1 VGSDRLK
8 NMDWQLLFLSF
19 GTIFLSELGD
29 KSQLATLSLSGSSTA
44 PRFVFIGSAAA
55 LLVASSIGVF
65 LGDSI
70 SVFLPTKLLKAI
82 AALLFAIM
90 AMRLFMNDGD

>member
-1 VGSDRLK
+1 
-8 NMDWQLLFLSF
+8 MDWQLFFLSF

-29 KSQLATLSLSGSSTA
+29 KSQLATLSLSGSSSA

-55 LLVASSIGVF
+55 LLLASSIGVF

-70 SVFLPTKLLKAI
+70 SILMPTKLLKAI
-82 AALLFAIM
+82 AAGLFAIM
-90 AMRLFMNDGD
+90 AMRLFMADSHNE

>member
-29 KSQLATLSLSGSSTA
+29 KSQLATMSLSGSSVA
-44 PRFVFIGSAAA
+44 PRYVFIGSAAA
-55 LLVASSIGVF
+55 LLLASGVGVF

-70 SVFLPTKLLKAI
+70 SVFLPTKILKAI
-82 AALLFAIM
+82 AALLFAMM
-90 AMRLFMNDGD
+90 AMRLLMNDGD

>member
-1 VGSDRLK
+1 
-8 NMDWQLLFLSF
+8 MDWQLLFLSF

-29 KSQLATLSLSGSSTA
+29 KSQLATLSLSGSSAA

-55 LLVASSIGVF
+55 LLLASSIGVI

-70 SVFLPTKLLKAI
+70 SVLMPTKLLKAI
-82 AALLFAIM
+82 AAGLFAIM
-90 AMRLFMNDGD
+90 AMRLFMTDSSSQ